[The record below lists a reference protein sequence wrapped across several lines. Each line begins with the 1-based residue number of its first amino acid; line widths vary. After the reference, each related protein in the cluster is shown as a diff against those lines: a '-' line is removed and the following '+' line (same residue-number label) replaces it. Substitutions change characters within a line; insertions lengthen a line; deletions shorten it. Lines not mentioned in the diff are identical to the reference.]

1 MQPLYPEFVQ
11 LLLDQGADP
20 NIVDS
25 ELGSPLFCA
34 CKANNPHAALMLLKA
49 GMYIVS
55 FILQ

>member
-20 NIVDS
+20 NIVDN

-34 CKANNPHAALMLLKA
+34 CKANNPHAAVMLLKA
-49 GMYIVS
+49 GMV
-55 FILQ
+55 